1 MSRNP
6 YNILDAGDRITSISY
21 SKSFIT
27 LLILFVTFLAAFSVL
42 NGSNELNFY
51 TVENTEKVLLP
62 LPEYL
67 ESGTVSP
74 LFESFYNCLR
84 PKLAPLIGKY
94 KEPWLSFVNLTKEC
108 DSLEVYKAIDL
119 RSVGNQNETKYI
131 AYPRKDEDL
140 VMVTIGI
147 GQDVSTEM
155 KLKEM
160 YTRIKFYGVDPSSYI
175 NKDIYEK
182 KLGGKYFHYGSSG
195 KLKIRNY
202 GVFLAD
208 NIHQKKIDF
217 LWFGLKGHEYR
228 ILNQIHSDGPLDR
241 KRV

>member
-1 MSRNP
+1 M
-6 YNILDAGDRITSISY
+6 YYYDMAEI
-21 SKSFIT
+21 
-27 LLILFVTFLAAFSVL
+27 
-42 NGSNELNFY
+42 
-51 TVENTEKVLLP
+51 
-62 LPEYL
+62 
-67 ESGTVSP
+67 
-74 LFESFYNCLR
+74 
-84 PKLAPLIGKY
+84 
-94 KEPWLSFVNLTKEC
+94 EPWLSFVNLTKEC
-108 DSLEVYKAIDL
+108 DSLEVYNAIDL

-195 KLKIRNY
+195 KLKTRNY

-241 KRV
+241 KRVKVCQINVDLYMDQLKDTRKFHDFVWKILEDKRYIVMKSTFVNDHFIRAFLVNVADRECADLFLS